1 MSRLGSWYKRHG
13 RAGVSPGKGHGDS
26 ERVGEFV
33 IRGELELF
41 SLKKW
46 NFSAVEV
53 LPRMEE
59 LECKCGGE
67 TSSRVRKSWYVV
79 L

>member
-1 MSRLGSWYKRHG
+1 METAKGLEHLSYRERL
-13 RAGVSPGKGHGDS
+13 
-26 ERVGEFV
+26 
-33 IRGELELF
+33 GELELF